1 MKTSFNLKD
10 LWNKLKQ
17 NVSLTL
23 LLALVVLGICAG
35 LIIKRSVAI
44 LLAAQHVEATPK
56 TQSVRVNFGLYNSI
70 ADRFS
75 KETAF
80 TPTQVT
86 AKDPFGTLDFEVK
99 QP

>member
-1 MKTSFNLKD
+1 MKTSFSFKD
-10 LWNKLKQ
+10 LLNKLRQ

-23 LLALVVLGICAG
+23 LLALLVLGICAG
-35 LIIKRSVAI
+35 LVIRGSAAI
-44 LLAAQHVEATPK
+44 LLAAQHVETTPI
-56 TQSVRVNFGLYNSI
+56 TRSVRVNFNLYDSI

-80 TPTQVT
+80 TPTPVT

-99 QP
+99 